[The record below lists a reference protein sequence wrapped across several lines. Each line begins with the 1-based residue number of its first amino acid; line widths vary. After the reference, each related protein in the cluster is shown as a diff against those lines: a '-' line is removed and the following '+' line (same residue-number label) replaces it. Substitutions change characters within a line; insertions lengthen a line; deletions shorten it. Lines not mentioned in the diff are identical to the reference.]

1 MYYKKLFSIVILFL
15 TIFSINASKVN
26 AANVTGYAWS
36 SNIGWVKFDT
46 GSSLPVTI
54 ATSSGI
60 GTFSGYAWSSNIG
73 WISFNSVTGCPV
85 MPANGTCIGKA
96 DLNTGAITG
105 WARACAG
112 TINNDCNSAK
122 RTDGWDGWI
131 ELSGS
136 NHSSPSTT
144 GSGGVTLSTTTGS
157 INGYAFGDMVGWL
170 SFNVS
175 CPACVGQAVVPPP
188 TISVDLKVNN
198 SDGLVTINDNTSVTV
213 SWTLTGDPDSCLL
226 KKNVAGIVSQIGSP
240 YIANGSVSSGNLTY
254 AANNPTIYFMTCT
267 KSGSTDVTDSV
278 TVNITNPTPPVAPGG
293 GGSADIGKLWFVNL
307 DSSTTTT
314 KQVRLN
320 IKTNVAWSLPGGW
333 TGCSVSPN
341 SADQLV
347 AGWNDIIFPV
357 SSLATL
363 KNNKAGDYIL
373 SIKCGAASS
382 TKSISI
388 KVTDPDAGNR

>member
-122 RTDGWDGWI
+122 RTDGWDGWVAFC
-131 ELSGS
+131 LSRG
-136 NHSSPSTT
+136 
-144 GSGGVTLSTTTGS
+144 
-157 INGYAFGDMVGWL
+157 AF
-170 SFNVS
+170 
-175 CPACVGQAVVPPP
+175 
-188 TISVDLKVNN
+188 
-198 SDGLVTINDNTSVTV
+198 
-213 SWTLTGDPDSCLL
+213 
-226 KKNVAGIVSQIGSP
+226 
-240 YIANGSVSSGNLTY
+240 
-254 AANNPTIYFMTCT
+254 
-267 KSGSTDVTDSV
+267 
-278 TVNITNPTPPVAPGG
+278 
-293 GGSADIGKLWFVNL
+293 
-307 DSSTTTT
+307 
-314 KQVRLN
+314 
-320 IKTNVAWSLPGGW
+320 
-333 TGCSVSPN
+333 
-341 SADQLV
+341 
-347 AGWNDIIFPV
+347 
-357 SSLATL
+357 
-363 KNNKAGDYIL
+363 
-373 SIKCGAASS
+373 
-382 TKSISI
+382 
-388 KVTDPDAGNR
+388 